1 MVPVFLRMGA
11 GGLRTSRPGIHA
23 GRLVLACI
31 AQVGVYASVVHLPL
45 ADATALAFS
54 RILFTTIVAVIVLR
68 EVVSGGRWT
77 ATFAGFVGVVI
88 MVRPGGEVDPVAFVA
103 IGAACTFAVANV
115 LIRLMSTTEPP
126 NRILFYYQAGGIAV
140 FLVPTILLWH
150 TPPDFVSWLMAIA
163 IGILTAI
170 GMIGFIRG
178 FAVGEASVIGPT
190 EYVRLIFA
198 ATFGLL
204 IFGEV
209 PDTWTIVGALI
220 IVACTS
226 FIARM
231 ESTRKQ
237 PAN

>member
-1 MVPVFLRMGA
+1 M
-11 GGLRTSRPGIHA
+11 
-23 GRLVLACI
+23 
-31 AQVGVYASVVHLPL
+31 
-45 ADATALAFS
+45 
-54 RILFTTIVAVIVLR
+54 
-68 EVVSGGRWT
+68 
-77 ATFAGFVGVVI
+77 
-88 MVRPGGEVDPVAFVA
+88 
-103 IGAACTFAVANV
+103 
-115 LIRLMSTTEPP
+115 
-126 NRILFYYQAGGIAV
+126 
-140 FLVPTILLWH
+140 FLVPTILLWQS
-150 TPPDFVSWLMAIA
+150 PPDFVSWLMAIA

-209 PDTWTIVGALI
+209 PDIWTIVGALI

-231 ESTRKQ
+231 ESARKR